1 MNFILIQGGGDLAT
15 GVAVRL
21 RRAGFHILITELP
34 QPLAVRRAVSFSEA
48 IYEGAHTVE
57 GITARR
63 VAMPAE
69 IEITCQRGEIPVLVD
84 PELAVS
90 SDQLSVGSEQ
100 LSVISEQS
108 SEANNRPTEQ
118 PEHRSTGTPEH
129 RPTEQPEH
137 RPTEQPEHR
146 PTGTPNN
153 RLTALI
159 DARLLKTKQPAI
171 DLQNSPFKIGLGPGF
186 TAGVNCHA
194 AIETNRG
201 HLLGRVL
208 WRGATSADTGLPEG
222 DPRRVLRAPVEGVFA
237 GYAQI
242 GESVTAGQLLARVGG
257 EPVFSP
263 FPGVLR
269 GLVRPGLRVARGVK
283 IGDVDARGVR
293 DYCFLVSDK
302 ALAIGG
308 AALEALLTYDIRP

>member
-1 MNFILIQGGGDLAT
+1 M
-15 GVAVRL
+15 
-21 RRAGFHILITELP
+21 
-34 QPLAVRRAVSFSEA
+34 
-48 IYEGAHTVE
+48 
-57 GITARR
+57 
-63 VAMPAE
+63 
-69 IEITCQRGEIPVLVD
+69 
-84 PELAVS
+84 
-90 SDQLSVGSEQ
+90 
-100 LSVISEQS
+100 
-108 SEANNRPTEQ
+108 
-118 PEHRSTGTPEH
+118 
-129 RPTEQPEH
+129 
-137 RPTEQPEHR
+137 
-146 PTGTPNN
+146 
-153 RLTALI
+153 
-159 DARLLKTKQPAI
+159 
-171 DLQNSPFKIGLGPGF
+171 
-186 TAGVNCHA
+186 
-194 AIETNRG
+194 
-201 HLLGRVL
+201 L

>member
-90 SDQLSVGSEQ
+90 SDQLSVGSGQ

-108 SEANNRPTEQ
+108 SEANN
-118 PEHRSTGTPEH
+118 
-129 RPTEQPEH
+129 

-283 IGDVDARGVR
+283 IGDVDARGAQLPWQQRR
-293 DYCFLVSDK
+293 DRRGPRRHRPP
-302 ALAIGG
+302 GG
-308 AALEALLTYDIRP
+308 PARK

>member
-108 SEANNRPTEQ
+108 SEANN
-118 PEHRSTGTPEH
+118 
-129 RPTEQPEH
+129 

>member
-63 VAMPAE
+63 VATPAE

-90 SDQLSVGSEQ
+90 SDQLSVGSGQ

-108 SEANNRPTEQ
+108 SEANN
-118 PEHRSTGTPEH
+118 
-129 RPTEQPEH
+129 

>member
-90 SDQLSVGSEQ
+90 SDQLSVGSGQ

-108 SEANNRPTEQ
+108 SEANN
-118 PEHRSTGTPEH
+118 
-129 RPTEQPEH
+129 

>member
-63 VAMPAE
+63 VATPAE

-108 SEANNRPTEQ
+108 SEANN
-118 PEHRSTGTPEH
+118 
-129 RPTEQPEH
+129 

-237 GYAQI
+237 GYAQL